1 MIAAAPDPGAPAVLE
16 NFERRRGADR
26 RGLIGFT
33 DGLVK
38 LFASDRTVAAAARNL
53 GLLLFDVSPGAKR
66 ALSRLSWGFGG
77 DTPRLMR
84 GLPVA

>member
-1 MIAAAPDPGAPAVLE
+1 M
-16 NFERRRGADR
+16 
-26 RGLIGFT
+26 IGFT

-38 LFASDRTVAAAARNL
+38 LFASERPGIPLLRNI
-53 GLLLFDVSPGAKR
+53 GLTLFDLSPAAKD
-66 ALSRLSWGFGG
+66 ALARLSWGFGG